1 VEHDEGEL
9 IRMAILLALLESP
22 ALSEMPDE
30 LERRVRELVAL
41 GEAEIRRRGLNL
53 RRQRRN

>member
-1 VEHDEGEL
+1 VNGEGEL
-9 IRMAILLALLESP
+9 IRMAILLALQESP
-22 ALSEMPDE
+22 TLRELPDE
-30 LERRVRELVAL
+30 LEWRVAELVAL